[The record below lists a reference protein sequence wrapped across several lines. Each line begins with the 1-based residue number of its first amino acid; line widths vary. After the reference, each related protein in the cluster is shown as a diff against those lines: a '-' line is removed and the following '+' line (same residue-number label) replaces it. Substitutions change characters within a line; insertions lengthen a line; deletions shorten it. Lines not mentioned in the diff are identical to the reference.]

1 MPKIKTEK
9 LVLITKRC
17 LFYHSVDINLVGS
30 VLSEYHNHAVVITE
44 HFVWEDP
51 FDDGGFWCPSGSKYE
66 TYPDHANM
74 NDRETQELIE
84 FFEAYN
90 IKYQVDGQILEEL
103 EELYLGANR

>member
-1 MPKIKTEK
+1 
-9 LVLITKRC
+9 
-17 LFYHSVDINLVGS
+17 
-30 VLSEYHNHAVVITE
+30 
-44 HFVWEDP
+44 
-51 FDDGGFWCPSGSKYE
+51 
-66 TYPDHANM
+66 M